1 MIAIL
6 QQQLHMLPA
15 AGHLAFA
22 AGVILLA
29 YCIFGLAGF
38 GSSILAVPFLI
49 QVLPLHT
56 VVCLMLLID
65 LVLCTVLNLRER
77 RHVDLAELKRILPGM
92 LAGALAGLL
101 LLVQAPAKPLFL
113 LLGIFVIS
121 VFLWNN
127 VVNRKATRISTR
139 LALPLGFGGGIF
151 TTLFGTGGP
160 LYTIYMTGRIDDKRA
175 LRSTL
180 ALVIGAT
187 TLIRLCMF
195 AVTGLLS
202 NPAVYRLA
210 LLALPLALAG
220 CLLGSRLHDKV
231 SSHGV
236 KKVVWTIL
244 LIGGA
249 SAIFKGLS

>member
-1 MIAIL
+1 MIEAL
-6 QQQLHMLPA
+6 QHQLHLLPA

-22 AGVILLA
+22 GGAILLA

-38 GSSILAVPFLI
+38 GSSITSVPFLI

-77 RHVDLAELKRILPGM
+77 RHVDTTELKRILPGI
-92 LAGALAGLL
+92 LVGSLVGLL
-101 LLVQAPAKPLFL
+101 LLVRAPAKPLFL
-113 LLGIFVIS
+113 LLGLFVVA

-127 VVNRKATRISTR
+127 VVKRKAAHISPR
-139 LALPLGFGGGIF
+139 LALPLGLGGGVF

-160 LYTIYMTGRIDDKRA
+160 LYTIYMAGRIDDKRA

-180 ALVIGAT
+180 GVLIGT
-187 TLIRLCMF
+187 TALIRLCMF
-195 AVTGLLS
+195 AVAGLLS
-202 NPAVYRLA
+202 NPSVYLLAV
-210 LLALPLALAG
+210 LALPVALAG
-220 CLLGSRLHDKV
+220 FVLGNFLHDKV
-231 SSHGV
+231 SSQGV
-236 KKVVWTIL
+236 KKVVWVIL
-244 LIGGA
+244 LAGGA